1 MSNLLQNRRVEKN
14 PKVLLR
20 KDDPLKNDFTFSL
33 QERVGKFY
41 RVVPANA
48 RDVAYIRA
56 LQKGYDYFAP
66 AEGNGLIISAHAI
79 PH

>member
-1 MSNLLQNRRVEKN
+1 MSKLFQERVVENN

-20 KDDPLKNDFTFSL
+20 QDNPVKNEFTFKM

-41 RVVPANA
+41 RVIPTNA
-48 RDVAYIRA
+48 KEVLYLRA

-66 AEGNGLIISAHAI
+66 AEGDGLIVSAHAI
-79 PH
+79 PV